1 MALEDATNPMRGVS
15 GPGKF
20 AKRTDLQYKPQAYGE
35 GVQMQQ
41 DMSGAPL
48 ASSPDVR
55 PEAPSTFRR
64 NLERANAAQNGGAAQ
79 GGATGLFDPTAR
91 PNEPIT
97 HGVDV
102 GAGAG
107 SNALMMQ
114 DNTPAEY
121 QDAYQLFNQLAANPN
136 ASPTMKYLAQR
147 IQQGF

>member
-1 MALEDATNPMRGVS
+1 MALEDSTNPMQGVS
-15 GPGKF
+15 GPGRF
-20 AKRTDLQYKPQAYGE
+20 AKRTDLQYQPTEYGA

-41 DMSGAPL
+41 QMQGAPI
-48 ASSPDVR
+48 STTPDVR
-55 PEAPSTFRR
+55 SEAPSTFRR
-64 NLERANAAQNGGAAQ
+64 NVERGAGAQGQAAQNA
-79 GGATGLFDPTAR
+79 ATGLFDPTAR

-97 HGVDV
+97 HGVDI

>member
-1 MALEDATNPMRGVS
+1 MAIEDRTNPMQGVS
-15 GPGKF
+15 GPGAF
-20 AKRTDLQYKPQAYGE
+20 SKRTDLQYKPDQYGQ

-41 DMSGAPL
+41 EMSGAPL
-48 ASSPDVR
+48 ATTPGVQT
-55 PEAPSTFRR
+55 EAPSTFRR
-64 NLERANAAQNGGAAQ
+64 NLERANAAQGGGTQ
-79 GGATGLFDPTAR
+79 ATAGGLFDPTAR

-97 HGVDV
+97 HGVDI
-102 GAGAG
+102 GPGAG

>member
-1 MALEDATNPMRGVS
+1 MALEDAKNPMQGVS
-15 GPGKF
+15 GPGPY
-20 AKRTDLQYKPQAYGE
+20 AKRTDLAYKPDSYGQ

-48 ASSPDVR
+48 ATSPDIR

-64 NLERANAAQNGGAAQ
+64 QLDRSSGAASQ
-79 GGATGLFDPTAR
+79 GASTGLYDPTAR
-91 PNEPIT
+91 PNEPVT
-97 HGVDV
+97 HGVDI

-114 DNTPAEY
+114 DNTSAEY

>member
-1 MALEDATNPMRGVS
+1 MAIEDRTNPMQGVS
-15 GPGKF
+15 GPGPY
-20 AKRTDLQYKPQAYGE
+20 AKRTDLQYKPDQYGQ

-41 DMSGAPL
+41 EMSGAPL
-48 ASSPDVR
+48 ATTPGVQ

-64 NLERANAAQNGGAAQ
+64 NLDRANAAQGGGQ
-79 GGATGLFDPTAR
+79 ATAGGLFDPTAR

-97 HGVDV
+97 HGVDI
-102 GAGAG
+102 GPGAG

-121 QDAYQLFNQLAANPN
+121 EDAYQLFNQLAANPN